1 MTQKFKRHLIT
12 AALPYANGPLHIG
25 HLAGA
30 YLPADTYARYLR
42 LKGEDV
48 AFVCGSD
55 EYGAA
60 ITMRAKKEGT
70 TPRQIIDKYHAQIKQ
85 AFERF
90 GMSFDIYHR
99 TSEAIHTE
107 TAQAIFSRLNE
118 QGKFTVQES
127 EQYYDETAQQF
138 LADRYIMGT
147 CPKCGHDRAYGDQCE
162 KCGSTLSPTDL
173 INPRSTLTDTT
184 PVLRRTKHWYLPL
197 DQYEP
202 WLREWIVNEKQG
214 TWKTNVYG
222 QCRSW
227 IEGGLQPR
235 AMTRDLD
242 WGIPVP
248 LPPDQAQG
256 KVLYVW
262 LDAPIGYISAT
273 REWARQHGKN
283 WEDYWKSPDTRLLH
297 FVGKDN
303 IVFHCIIFPIVL
315 KAHGDFILP
324 DNVPANE
331 FLNLEG
337 DKISTSRNWAVW
349 LHEYMDDFPGRNDEL
364 RYVLGSIAPETGD
377 SEFTWKDY
385 QTRVNS
391 ELVAILGNLVNR
403 VVVLMHKFYDG
414 KVPGPPAQLRF
425 ADTALAQAV
434 DQAYDAVDAHLA
446 SFKFKAGLAAAMDL
460 ARAGNKYLTETE
472 PWKAIKTEPAKA
484 AEALTDALLLA
495 AHLGALLQPFLPET
509 AVKIFQ
515 MLNLPQTA
523 YRWDEEMAIA
533 GGHVLNQP
541 ALLFPKVEDAD
552 IQRQV
557 DKLQQSK
564 EAQAVAVATVSPQKE
579 AIVYDDF
586 AKLDIRVAKVL
597 ACEKVPKA
605 NKLLKFTL
613 DTGLD
618 QRTVVSGI
626 AEYFDP
632 ASLIG
637 QQVLVVV
644 NLAPRELR
652 GIMSQGMILTAQDHD
667 GKLVLVQPARE
678 VANGSGVS

>member
-1 MTQKFKRHLIT
+1 MTKKFKRHLIT

-30 YLPADTYARYLR
+30 YLPADTYVRYLR

-60 ITMRAKKEGT
+60 ITMRAKKENT
-70 TPRQIIDKYHAQIKQ
+70 TPRQIIDKYHTQIKDTF
-85 AFERF
+85 ARF

-99 TSEAIHTE
+99 TSAPIHTE
-107 TAQAIFSRLNE
+107 TAQAIFTRLND
-118 QGKFTVQES
+118 QGKFVVQES
-127 EQYYDETAQQF
+127 EQYFDEKAQQF
-138 LADRYIMGT
+138 LADRYIIGT
-147 CPKCGHDRAYGDQCE
+147 CPKCGHDRAFGDQCE

-173 INPRSTLTDTT
+173 INPRSTLTDTP
-184 PVLRRTKHWYLPL
+184 PVLKRTKHWYLPL
-197 DQYEP
+197 DQYED

-214 TWKTNVYG
+214 VWKTNVYG
-222 QCRSW
+222 QCKSW
-227 IEGGLQPR
+227 IEGGLQAR

-248 LPPDQAQG
+248 LPPEEAAG

-273 REWARQHGKN
+273 REWARQQDKN
-283 WEDYWKSPDTRLLH
+283 WEDYWKSPDTRLIH

-315 KAHGDFILP
+315 KAHGEFILP

-349 LHEYMDDFPGRNDEL
+349 LHEYMDEFPGRNDEL
-364 RYVLGSIAPETGD
+364 RYVLSSIAPETGD

-385 QTRVNS
+385 QTRINS

-403 VVVLMHKFYDG
+403 VAVLIHKFYEG
-414 KVPGPPAQLRF
+414 KVPSSAAQLEFTHAGLRE
-425 ADTALAQAV
+425 AV
-434 DQAYDAVDAHLA
+434 GKTYDALDQHLGN
-446 SFKFKAGLAAAMDL
+446 FKFKAGLFEVIDL
-460 ARAGNKYLTETE
+460 ARTGNKYLTDTE
-472 PWKAIKTEPAKA
+472 PWKTIKTEPEKA
-484 AEALTDALLLA
+484 AEALSNALLLA
-495 AHLGALLQPFLPET
+495 THLGVCLQPFLPET
-509 AVKIFQ
+509 ATKILRMF
-515 MLNLPQTA
+515 NLPQTH
-523 YRWDEEMAIA
+523 YRWDEEVVIA
-533 GGHVLNQP
+533 GGQSINQP
-541 ALLFPKVEDAD
+541 FLLFQKVEDAD
-552 IQRQV
+552 IQKQI
-557 DKLQQSK
+557 DKLHQSK
-564 EAQAVAVATVSPQKE
+564 LAQTPAAPLKAE
-579 AIVYDDF
+579 IVYDDF
-586 AKLDIRVAKVL
+586 SKLDIRVAEVL

-626 AEYFDP
+626 AEYFNP
-632 ASLIG
+632 ADLVG
-637 QQVLVVV
+637 QRVLVVV

-652 GIMSQGMILTAQDHD
+652 GIVSQGMILTAKDRD
-667 GKLVLVQPARE
+667 GKLVLVQPAQE